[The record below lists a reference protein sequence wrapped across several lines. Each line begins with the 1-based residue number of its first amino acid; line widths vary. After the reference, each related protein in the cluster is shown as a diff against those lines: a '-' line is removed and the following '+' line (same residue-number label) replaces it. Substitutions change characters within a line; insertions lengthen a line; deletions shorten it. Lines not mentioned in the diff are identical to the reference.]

1 MHEGTALVIIFLGA
15 MSLAGFLIYTYFR
28 RKRDLIQAR
37 AQLQTRVLDRFD
49 SPQEFTGFLNTEGG
63 QRFLS
68 GLTDER
74 GWRPARRIINGVSV
88 GVVLV
93 VLSFAFFVIALVQE
107 RTEIAFPGF
116 ITLALGLGFLAA
128 SFASY
133 RLSKAWGLM
142 NGDDDGFQRLGL
154 DHPARVDRRS
164 DRGADA
170 TGGEV

>member
-1 MHEGTALVIIFLGA
+1 MHEGVALVVIFLGA
-15 MSLAGFLIYTYFR
+15 MALTGFLIFTYFR

-74 GWRPARRIINGVSV
+74 GWRPARRIVNGVSV
-88 GVVLV
+88 GLVLV
-93 VLSFAFFVIALVQE
+93 ALSLAFFVIAMVQE
-107 RTEIAFPGF
+107 RTQIAYPGF

-133 RLSKAWGLM
+133 RMSKAWGLM

-154 DHPARVDRRS
+154 DRPART
-164 DRGADA
+164 GLGGDA
-170 TGGEV
+170 SGGEL